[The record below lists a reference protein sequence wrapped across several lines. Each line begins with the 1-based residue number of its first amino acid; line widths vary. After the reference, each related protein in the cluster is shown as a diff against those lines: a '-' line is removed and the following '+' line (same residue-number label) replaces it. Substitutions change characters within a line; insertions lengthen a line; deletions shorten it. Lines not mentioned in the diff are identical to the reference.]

1 MIEDRGSRIADF
13 CNHELCELAK
23 ANHACIPMLRG
34 LIRRNDV
41 MSAPKNNQKNNPAAE
56 IRNPQSENPQSQD
69 GVLVIDK
76 PEGLTS
82 HDVVARVRKI
92 LGTRRVGHAG
102 TLDPFATGVLVVC
115 VNRATRLVQFL
126 TGDDKEYV
134 ATMRLGFATD
144 TGDLTGTPKTPVT
157 DAGNITSEKVKEAFS
172 RFLGPIKQIPPMYS
186 AKKIGGVKLYE
197 MARRGEEIERA
208 PIVVEI
214 KKLELLEPAE
224 SSGGAQVDAQTAP
237 DEFSFRVVCS
247 SGTYIRAL
255 AEEIGEIMGVGAH
268 LTRLRRTRSGNCSL
282 DSAVT
287 LEELADLAR
296 SGPER
301 RVMMIPMADTIAMPT
316 LQIGS
321 EERERVSHG
330 RSIEHPEGERA
341 DYTNGALAKL
351 CDKKNQLIAIAEFD
365 SSKTL
370 WRPRV
375 VLID

>member
-1 MIEDRGSRIADF
+1 MSTTVGSQKTNPVA
-13 CNHELCELAK
+13 E
-23 ANHACIPMLRG
+23 
-34 LIRRNDV
+34 NDNLQ
-41 MSAPKNNQKNNPAAE
+41 SQSP
-56 IRNPQSENPQSQD
+56 NPQSENPQSAIPTPHSPFPTPLPRD

-82 HDVVARVRKI
+82 HDVVQRVRKI

-126 TGDDKEYV
+126 TGADKEYV

-144 TGDLTGTPKTPVT
+144 TGDLTGKPKTSVT
-157 DAGNITSEKVKEAFS
+157 DAGNITSDKVKGAFS

-197 MARRGEEIERA
+197 MARRGEEIERT

-214 KKLELLEPAE
+214 KKLELLEPAAC
-224 SSGGAQVDAQTAP
+224 SGVAQVDAQTAP

-255 AEEIGEIMGVGAH
+255 AEEIGAILGVGAH

-296 SGPER
+296 SGTER
-301 RVMMIPMADTIAMPT
+301 RVMIPMADTIAMPS

-321 EERERVSHG
+321 EDRERVSHG
-330 RSIEHPEGERA
+330 RSIELPEGGRV
-341 DYTNGALAKL
+341 DYANGALAKL